1 MADGQV
7 WRGNR
12 KQNKIGIM
20 ALDGEESTPV
30 PNLALEAIVK
40 PTLREVMLQLC
51 FLFESRFTEAELN
64 MTLTYTNVRL
74 IYLCPI
80 HTNMFSE
87 TGFNWMEIRKKE
99 MKNFFPFDFFIRNS

>member
-51 FLFESRFTEAELN
+51 FLFESRFTEA
-64 MTLTYTNVRL
+64 
-74 IYLCPI
+74 
-80 HTNMFSE
+80 
-87 TGFNWMEIRKKE
+87 
-99 MKNFFPFDFFIRNS
+99 D